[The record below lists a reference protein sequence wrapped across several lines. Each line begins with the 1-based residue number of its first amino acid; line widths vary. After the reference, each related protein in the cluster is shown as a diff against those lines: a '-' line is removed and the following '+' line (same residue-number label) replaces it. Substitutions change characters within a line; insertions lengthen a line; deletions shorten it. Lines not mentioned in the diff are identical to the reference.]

1 MTGSLLSFSFAP
13 YRLTGT
19 VYGVLLNHAGAL
31 AALGDAVHARPYLA
45 PPTAPV
51 LYVKPRN
58 TLSVPGQPIEVPEDV
73 QGLMI
78 GANLGA
84 VIGRTACRVVPEQ
97 ALSYVAGYVIV
108 NDLSVPHENYF
119 RPSIRFIACDGT
131 CSIGPSVVDRARIAD
146 PDALSVRIHVDGRLM
161 QTTDTSQ
168 RLRPLARLIADVTD
182 FMTLAPGDIL
192 MLGASAGAPTA
203 CAGQRVSV
211 TIDGLGQLDNPLVA
225 ERASVD
231 AGLS

>member
-1 MTGSLLSFSFAP
+1 MTAPPPSFPFAP

-31 AALGDAVHARPYLA
+31 AALGDAVNARPYLA
-45 PPTAPV
+45 PPRAPV

-58 TLSVPGQPIEVPEDV
+58 TLAAPNQPIEVPEDAQILV
-73 QGLMI
+73 V

-84 VIGRTACRVVPEQ
+84 VIGRTACRVAADQ

-108 NDLSVPHENYF
+108 NDLSVPHASFF
-119 RPSIRFIACDGT
+119 RPSIRFIARDGT
-131 CSIGPSVVDRARIAD
+131 CSIGPSVVARERIAD
-146 PDALSVRIHVDGRLM
+146 PGALTVRIHVDGRLV

-203 CAGQRVSV
+203 HAGQRVGV
-211 TIDGLGQLDNPLVA
+211 AIEGLGHLENPLVV
-225 ERASVD
+225 ERERVNP
-231 AGLS
+231 GLS